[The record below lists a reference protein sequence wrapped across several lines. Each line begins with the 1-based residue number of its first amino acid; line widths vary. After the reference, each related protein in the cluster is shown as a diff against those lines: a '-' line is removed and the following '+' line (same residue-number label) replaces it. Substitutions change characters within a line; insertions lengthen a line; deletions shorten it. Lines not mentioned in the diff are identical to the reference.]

1 MPGMEATVGWLV
13 GWLVG
18 SLRDVQMVTTN
29 QHPNK
34 NTGEKR
40 RRCGGRPPEMWME
53 GKIRETRIARVTL
66 LNKRLIVW
74 PVPY

>member
-13 GWLVG
+13 G
-18 SLRDVQMVTTN
+18 SLGDVQIVTTN

-34 NTGEKR
+34 NTGENR
-40 RRCGGRPPEMWME
+40 GGVGGRPPEMWME
-53 GKIRETRIARVTL
+53 GKFRQTRIARVTL